1 MNKLSG
7 KNFGRLQYQKLMRR
21 LCSGDVLVIKAE
33 PLSVESFDE
42 AREGG
47 ARIVYAVGSG
57 WRIVPVGETGNE
69 GTVLREV
76 FQGQLS
82 DYEFVPANVVR
93 MRVKYQYSN
102 TGGLAGIDAAAPGI
116 VEAEARLEK
125 TSGKYE
131 LEFPLPEVKGFRVVL
146 APAPLNKYLVTQPT
160 GNETAEELREM
171 LERGD
176 FSVDI
181 ANHSVYAYQE
191 KHGIDSAPDYTILS
205 ETYGNRYSTEYNRV
219 WNDARILQTEDYT
232 AQAYCGSD
240 THAGHE
246 IGNHGANALVKP
258 KLKVTLTE
266 EQLKNALEN
275 GLNINVSYRRNAT
288 WYTVNHWVPKDL
300 SGLTEDELQN
310 RKIKEENGVPYV
322 LLNTENLQGR
332 VGGLT
337 RAAAKTEGVYT
348 LLAPLVF
355 NQKLI
360 ENRVSNDGVIGTVVD
375 IYYRAAD
382 SYRVIFDT
390 DYTYIPRQQVPL
402 GEYVKF
408 AGMAEPQRKGYTFAG
423 WQYLNQGAQPDENGE
438 YDETAYT
445 PLEKDGSG
453 VYTLKIT
460 SELLTQNAK
469 LQETA
474 GVLALHLYPRW
485 EPNTT
490 QITVILWTEDLDG
503 LTDVQAKVTGGT
515 SEYYT
520 EKYKPFQDPVTSK
533 EPQLGS
539 VGSNSNYSNVGSFT
553 MTVDTDSSLE
563 GTPDGDRKSLREDI
577 QAQVTEHFKTSAR
590 DINGTDASQFYAQYG
605 F

>member
-1 MNKLSG
+1 MH
-7 KNFGRLQYQKLMRR
+7 
-21 LCSGDVLVIKAE
+21 
-33 PLSVESFDE
+33 
-42 AREGG
+42 
-47 ARIVYAVGSG
+47 
-57 WRIVPVGETGNE
+57 
-69 GTVLREV
+69 
-76 FQGQLS
+76 
-82 DYEFVPANVVR
+82 
-93 MRVKYQYSN
+93 VKYQYSN
-102 TGGLAGIDAAAPGI
+102 TGGLAGIDAAAPEI
-116 VEAEARLEK
+116 VEAAARLEE
-125 TSGKYE
+125 TSGEYE
-131 LEFPLPEVKGFRVVL
+131 LEFSLPVVTGFRIVL
-146 APAPLNKYLVTQPT
+146 NPAPLNQYLVNPPT

-176 FSVDI
+176 FSGDI
-181 ANHSVYAYQE
+181 ANRTIYYYQE
-191 KHGIDSAPDYTILS
+191 AAKDNTAAPDYTK
-205 ETYGNRYSTEYNRV
+205 THPAYGNRYSTEYNQA
-219 WNDARILQTEDYT
+219 WNKARIHETDDYT

-240 THAGHE
+240 THADHE
-246 IGNHGANALVKP
+246 IGNHGANALQSP

-266 EQLKNALEN
+266 EQLQKALEN
-275 GLNINVSYRRNAT
+275 GLNITVSYRRNAT

-423 WQYLNQGAQPDENGE
+423 WQYLNQDAQPDENGE

-445 PLEKDGSG
+445 LLEKDGSG

-474 GVLALHLYPRW
+474 GVLALHLYPIW

-490 QITVILWTEDLDG
+490 QITVVLWTEDLDG